1 MQKLTKSELKKI
13 LKEKGLDPNISWFY
27 IQFNKFFEDEYLI
40 DKIKL
45 NDAIN
50 NLLNFLKNKKIDK
63 IIFFPEP
70 SFQNNIPSGI
80 IDTNELRDFL
90 DKNVNTITNSHIA
103 DENLNWIFTITH
115 EEDFFISGDKT
126 IITDFIKFFKNAR
139 CTPYNEIMKS

>member
-1 MQKLTKSELKKI
+1 MQKLTKSELEKI
-13 LKEKGLDPNISWFY
+13 LKRKNLDPNISWLY
-27 IQFNKFFEDEYLI
+27 IQFNKFFEDECLI

-115 EEDFFISGDKT
+115 ENDFFIP
-126 IITDFIKFFKNAR
+126 A
-139 CTPYNEIMKS
+139 